1 MSKASLELGG
11 GNWAAKDG
19 KLLGYAVGD
28 TSGKYVP
35 REFDFTRG
43 GDLAATRVNEDGLIE
58 KYRENLL
65 LQSNNFG
72 ETWQPLS
79 TSVASNQ
86 AGYDGTNDAW
96 LLSIT
101 GGTSDQRIYQDVSYN
116 GIHTFSVF
124 AKKNDS
130 NWLSLRIGNAVNK
143 WYDLENGELGNSTID
158 TAYIDASIE
167 DYGNGWWRC
176 SLTFTD
182 SYTTSTRIY
191 PAEGDLDVT
200 QTSGSIYIQDAQVEY
215 GLVATDYL
223 ESGATTGKA
232 GILENLP
239 RIDYTGGSA
248 SLLLE
253 PQRANLVPFSEY
265 LTFEGRTTITYNH
278 DTSPEGF
285 KNSTR
290 FSNTTET
297 GAHRTH
303 TEAFNLAEGETYTAS
318 LFAKKGTLKK
328 ISFRLLASNESSYG
342 DDGVTGIG
350 FNEAIFD
357 LNDGS
362 ISGDTTGASM
372 VDYGNGWYRCIMTDS
387 VDEVVTDA
395 RMYVYFRADDGTKS
409 YTGATSENME
419 IYGVQV
425 EAGSYAT
432 SYIPTYG
439 VSATRNNE
447 STDTLHSLSSFTWF
461 FEISRLGFSDD
472 MTGAALTLRTSAGVE
487 HIRCH
492 FDAPSQQIRIR
503 DAINGYVNIGDPI
516 SVTAD
521 TYVKVCVVGDGSA
534 IKTFANGTQSGSS
547 YTIVTPHDIGR
558 VYMNEKGFNC
568 RQLLVFPTALTDS
581 ECIALTTL

>member
-1 MSKASLELGG
+1 MSNASIELGG

-19 KLLGYAVGD
+19 NLLGYAVGD
-28 TSGKYVP
+28 TSGKYLP

-43 GDLAATRVNEDGLIE
+43 GDISATRVNEDGLIE

-65 LQSNNFG
+65 LH
-72 ETWQPLS
+72 
-79 TSVASNQ
+79 SNQ
-86 AGYDGTNDAW
+86 FDTTWSSINTTETGGQTGYDGSSDAW
-96 LLSIT
+96 LLTKSAQSARVQQSIT
-101 GGTSDQRIYQDVSYN
+101 QSGLQ
-116 GIHTFSVF
+116 TFSVY
-124 AKKNDS
+124 AKAGTLDFLLLNNTVVS
-130 NWLSLRIGNAVNK
+130 Q
-143 WYDLENGELGNSTID
+143 WYDLSNGTTGTNSSLANTID
-158 TAYIDASIE
+158 AKIE
-167 DYGNGWWRC
+167 DVGNGWWRC
-176 SLTFTD
+176 SLTFN
-182 SYTTSTRIY
+182 SSISFVRIY
-191 PAEGDLDVT
+191 PSRADGD
-200 QTSGSIYIQDAQVEY
+200 QIGTSGSIYIQDAQLEY